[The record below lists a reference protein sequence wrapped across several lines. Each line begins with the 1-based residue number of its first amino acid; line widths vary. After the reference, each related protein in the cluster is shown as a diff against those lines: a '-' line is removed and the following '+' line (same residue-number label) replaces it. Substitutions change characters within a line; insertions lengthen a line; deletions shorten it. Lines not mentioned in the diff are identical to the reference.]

1 MRWLYGLAA
10 AAVCAA
16 ISASSS
22 IAALIG
28 PTDWAMF
35 KTSDSARYHML
46 CAYFPKL
53 GAHLSLVR

>member
-10 AAVCAA
+10 ALRAQRFRLRQ
-16 ISASSS
+16 
-22 IAALIG
+22 ALRPG
-28 PTDWAMF
+28 PTDRALF

-53 GAHLSLVR
+53 GTHLSLVR